1 MQIRAYI
8 YLLLTTLLW
17 GGNSVA
23 GKLAVGHVSPMVLNA
38 GRWTLALAIL
48 LCISIPQLKTD
59 WPVIRRNIPLLLGLG
74 AVGYTVFNG
83 FLYSALHYTTA
94 VNAAIEQGGVPVLI
108 FLLNFLLFR
117 IAASKIQIVGFMISF
132 VGVALT
138 AGHGDLT
145 SLLSLRLNIG
155 DGLMLLA
162 GLSYALFTIALRWKP
177 QLHWK
182 STMATLAFGA
192 MLASVPLVIWEE
204 SSGSLILPDTT
215 GLALIIFCGLLPS
228 LVSQTLYIA
237 GIAMIGANRAG
248 LFINLVPIFGTML
261 SVLVIGENLAGFHIV
276 ALVLVLGGI
285 ALAEWGKPKVMI
297 TP

>member
-8 YLLLTTLLW
+8 YLMLTTLLW

-38 GRWTLALAIL
+38 GRWTLAVAIL
-48 LCISIPQLKTD
+48 LCISIPQLKAD

-132 VGVALT
+132 IGVALT

-177 QLHWK
+177 ELHWK

-192 MLASVPLVIWEE
+192 MLATIPLLLWEK
-204 SSGSLILPDTT
+204 SNGSMILPDKT
-215 GLALIIFCGLLPS
+215 GVALIIFCGLLPS

-237 GIAMIGANRAG
+237 GIAIIGANRAG

-261 SVLVIGENLAGFHIV
+261 SVLVIGEHLAWFHIV

-285 ALAEWGKPKVMI
+285 ALAEWGKPKATV
-297 TP
+297 TA

>member
-1 MQIRAYI
+1 MQIRAYF

-182 STMATLAFGA
+182 STMASLAFGA

-228 LVSQTLYIA
+228 LISQTLYIA

-261 SVLVIGENLAGFHIV
+261 SVLVIGESLASFHIV

-285 ALAEWGKPKVMI
+285 ALAEWGKPKVTAMA
-297 TP
+297 